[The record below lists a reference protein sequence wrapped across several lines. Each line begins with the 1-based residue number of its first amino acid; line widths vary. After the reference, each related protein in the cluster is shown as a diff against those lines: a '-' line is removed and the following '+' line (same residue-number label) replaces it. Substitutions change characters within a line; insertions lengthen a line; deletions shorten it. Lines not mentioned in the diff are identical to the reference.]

1 VVRVGACQIN
11 RAHRHATTR
20 VDRDHRLPALI
31 DRAGSAELLADV
43 DPDHDTAVGVGLT
56 TR

>member
-1 VVRVGACQIN
+1 MPRSTGLTGTP
-11 RAHRHATTR
+11 RTR